1 MSLLGLEDRQW
12 ILLATVVF
20 TITAAVGTYSALKLH
35 RRASRPYTLVL
46 VSLGWILQTIG
57 LYARGLE
64 YGGCPLSNHFELVQ
78 FMVWSAIALY
88 IFVGPAF
95 RVSFLGMFTSTF
107 ASVFSIVSL
116 AIPSWDDPSR
126 DPIFGDSPWIETHAA
141 LALFSYGV
149 FGILALTSTMYLLQS
164 RSLKQKK
171 MGGFFPF
178 MPSLNELT
186 QINFRLLTV
195 GFSILSTSLAIGAV
209 YWSKEL
215 ESVDFPKLGTTLA
228 VWFAYGV
235 LWLLRFRES
244 LSYKQYS
251 WACITIFIAALLSL
265 EAVDRSDSDKAPHA
279 RDSGSLSQRL

>member
-20 TITAAVGTYSALKLH
+20 VVTAALGTYTALKLH
-35 RRASRPYTLVL
+35 RKATRPYTLVL
-46 VSLGWILQTIG
+46 VSFGWILQTIG

-64 YGGCPLSNHFELVQ
+64 YGGCPLSNRFELVQ

-107 ASVFSIVSL
+107 ASVFSIISL
-116 AIPSWDDPSR
+116 AITSWDDPSR
-126 DPIFGDSPWIETHAA
+126 EPIFGDSPWIETHAA

-149 FGILALTSTMYLLQS
+149 FGVLALTSTMYLLQS

-178 MPSLNELT
+178 MPSIIELT
-186 QINFRLLTV
+186 QINYRLLNI
-195 GFSILSTSLAIGAV
+195 GFIILSASLAIGAV
-209 YWSKEL
+209 YWSREL
-215 ESVDFPKLGTTLA
+215 ESVNVPKLGTTIA
-228 VWFAYGV
+228 VWLAYGI
-235 LWLLRFRES
+235 LLLLRSRQT

-251 WACITIFIAALLSL
+251 WACIAIFAAALLSL
-265 EAVDRSDSDKAPHA
+265 EAVDRSASERLPSPTSD
-279 RDSGSLSQRL
+279 SLSQRL

>member
-12 ILLATVVF
+12 IFLATVVF
-20 TITAAVGTYSALKLH
+20 VVTAALGTYTALKLH
-35 RRASRPYTLVL
+35 RKARRPYTLVL
-46 VSLGWILQTIG
+46 VSFGWTLQTIG

-64 YGGCPLSNHFELVQ
+64 YGGCPLSNRFELVQ

-107 ASVFSIVSL
+107 ASVFSILSL
-116 AIPSWDDPSR
+116 TIRSWDSPSR
-126 DPIFGDSPWIETHAA
+126 VPIFGDSPWIETHAA

-149 FGILALTSTMYLLQS
+149 FGILALTSVMYLLQS

-171 MGGFFPF
+171 MGGLFPY
-178 MPSLNELT
+178 MPSIFELT
-186 QINFRLLTV
+186 QINFRLLTI
-195 GFSILSTSLAIGAV
+195 GFFILSASLAIGAV
-209 YWSKEL
+209 YWSREIG
-215 ESVDFPKLGTTLA
+215 SVDLPKLGTTIV

-235 LWLLRFRES
+235 LILLRFRQT

-251 WACITIFIAALLSL
+251 WTCIAVFAAALLSL
-265 EAVDRSDSDKAPHA
+265 EAVDQPKAKDSLLIDSAPPTRSP
-279 RDSGSLSQRL
+279 

>member
-1 MSLLGLEDRQW
+1 MTLLGLEDRQW
-12 ILLATVVF
+12 IFLATVVF
-20 TITAAVGTYSALKLH
+20 VVTAALGTYTALKLH
-35 RRASRPYTLVL
+35 RKASRPYTLVL
-46 VSLGWILQTIG
+46 VSFGWILQTIG

-64 YGGCPLSNHFELVQ
+64 YGGCPLSNRFELVQ

-107 ASVFSIVSL
+107 AGVFSILSL
-116 AIPSWDDPSR
+116 AIVSWDDPSR
-126 DPIFGDSPWIETHAA
+126 TPIFGYSPWIETHAA

-149 FGILALTSTMYLLQS
+149 FGILALTSVMYLLQS

-178 MPSLNELT
+178 MPSIFELT
-186 QINFRLLTV
+186 QINFRLLNV
-195 GFSILSTSLAIGAV
+195 GFFILSSSLAIGAV
-209 YWSKEL
+209 YWSREL
-215 ESVDFPKLGTTLA
+215 ESVNLPKLGTTVA

-235 LWLLRFRES
+235 LLLLRFRQT

-251 WACITIFIAALLSL
+251 WACIAVFVAALLSL
-265 EAVDRSDSDKAPHA
+265 EAVDQSEPD
-279 RDSGSLSQRL
+279 LSFLHTSQPPSRPL